1 VTLQSPAFHPVQE
14 IDQETRGEERR
25 GEERRGEETND
36 QVVPTHMSRQGST
49 PEPSIN
55 HSKRDVI

>member
-25 GEERRGEETND
+25 GEERRGDERPGRADAHESPGKYAGTID
-36 QVVPTHMSRQGST
+36 
-49 PEPSIN
+49 
-55 HSKRDVI
+55 